1 MGEIVNLRRARK
13 RVERQSAERD
23 AAAKRLLHGR
33 SKAERQLSL
42 KRDAKARSDLDR
54 HRIETGDER

>member
-13 RVERQSAERD
+13 ESERRRAERE
-23 AAAKRLLHGR
+23 AAANRLMHGR
-33 SKAERQLSL
+33 SKAERELAR
-42 KRDAKARSDLDR
+42 KRDAKAGRDLDR